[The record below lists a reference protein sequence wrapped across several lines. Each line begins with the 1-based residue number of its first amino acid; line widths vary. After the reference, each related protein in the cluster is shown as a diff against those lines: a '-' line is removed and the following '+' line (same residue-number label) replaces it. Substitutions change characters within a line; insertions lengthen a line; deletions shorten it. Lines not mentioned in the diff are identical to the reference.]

1 MVGIA
6 VNALIRP
13 ALYLRER
20 ERDPAVADRIHE
32 RLSWNG
38 GARNASGTGL
48 AAVDWE
54 GRVKPDQFWG
64 GDDLGSVC
72 ERPLSQIWTDP
83 PEQLTRLRRR
93 SDNLTGRCA
102 GCRFLDL
109 CGGGLASRALASGAG
124 MEGSDPGCHLTDAE
138 IAPAARP
145 IPCRRSM
152 FAAGRLSGSKG
163 QRRVGLTPMPRSVT

>member
-1 MVGIA
+1 MRSA
-6 VNALIRP
+6 VETIFAWAEDLVERARPIEVLTVDNYADGP

-38 GARNASGTGL
+38 GARHASGTGL

-54 GRVKPDQFWG
+54 GRVTPDQFWG
-64 GDDLGSVC
+64 GDDLGSVR

-83 PEQLTRLRRR
+83 PEQLARLRRR
-93 SDNLTGRCA
+93 CDNLTGRCS

-138 IAPAARP
+138 IAPAA
-145 IPCRRSM
+145 
-152 FAAGRLSGSKG
+152 
-163 QRRVGLTPMPRSVT
+163 